1 MRNPIFE
8 GKRRAGE
15 PLPQREPTLRIAY
28 TTVEFAEMMG
38 VPVSRV
44 RHWIVAGY
52 VKANRLGR
60 LWMIPQSE
68 VCRLGGFEGAGV
80 GTADL

>member
-1 MRNPIFE
+1 MKNPTFE
-8 GKRRAGE
+8 GKRLAGK
-15 PLPQREPTLRIAY
+15 PLPQHEPSLRIAY

-68 VCRLGGFEGAGV
+68 VCRLGGIGGAGV
-80 GTADL
+80 GRDDM

>member
-1 MRNPIFE
+1 MKNPVLE
-8 GKRRAGE
+8 GKRLVGE
-15 PLPQREPTLRIAY
+15 RMERDASTLRIAY
-28 TTVEFAEMMG
+28 STVEFAAMMG

-44 RHWIVAGY
+44 RHWIAAGY

-68 VCRLGGFEGAGV
+68 VCRLGGFEGTNTGSDE
-80 GTADL
+80 T

>member
-1 MRNPIFE
+1 MKNPVLE
-8 GKRRAGE
+8 GKRRVGE
-15 PLPQREPTLRIAY
+15 PTNRDASTLRIAY
-28 TTVEFAEMMG
+28 STVEFAEMMG

-44 RHWIVAGY
+44 RHWIAAGY

-68 VCRLGGFEGAGV
+68 VCRLGGFEGPDSGS
-80 GTADL
+80 GDS